1 MASLRNSQQ
10 TVGLDSMSKGNMF
23 GNEVRER
30 SRGQIIGL
38 QGLGHGK
45 TCDSYFRVDESV

>member
-1 MASLRNSQQ
+1 M
-10 TVGLDSMSKGNMF
+10 GLDFMSKGNMS

-45 TCDSYFRVDESV
+45 TCDSYFRAGKSV